1 MYYIKK
7 GREEDLGKIT
17 DEIME
22 LLPQLRETFFIKLK
36 NCKII
41 NVHFENYNLLF
52 SFSLMDINFIYLF
65 N

>member
-22 LLPQLRETFFIKLK
+22 LLPELRDDFLRKLK
-36 NCKII
+36 NVK
-41 NVHFENYNLLF
+41 
-52 SFSLMDINFIYLF
+52 
-65 N
+65 

>member
-22 LLPQLRETFFIKLK
+22 LLPQLETFFIKLK
-36 NCKII
+36 NEK
-41 NVHFENYNLLF
+41 
-52 SFSLMDINFIYLF
+52 
-65 N
+65 

>member
-22 LLPQLRETFFIKLK
+22 LLPQLKETFFIKFK
-36 NCKII
+36 NAK
-41 NVHFENYNLLF
+41 
-52 SFSLMDINFIYLF
+52 
-65 N
+65 

>member
-22 LLPQLRETFFIKLK
+22 LLPQLKTFFIKLK
-36 NCKII
+36 NAK
-41 NVHFENYNLLF
+41 
-52 SFSLMDINFIYLF
+52 
-65 N
+65 

>member
-22 LLPQLRETFFIKLK
+22 LLPQLRETFFIKL
-36 NCKII
+36 
-41 NVHFENYNLLF
+41 HFENYNLLF

>member
-22 LLPQLRETFFIKLK
+22 LLPELRDIFFIKLK
-36 NCKII
+36 NAK
-41 NVHFENYNLLF
+41 
-52 SFSLMDINFIYLF
+52 
-65 N
+65 